1 MARTRDYDKEYR
13 ASRRPDR
20 RRANIMRKRAR
31 RKMEKRFGSLA
42 IKGKD
47 IDHKNF
53 NTSNNSWSN
62 LSIMSR
68 KANRSK
74 QPKRK

>member
-1 MARTRDYDKEYR
+1 MARDYAKEYA

-20 RRANIMRKRAR
+20 RKDNIERKRAR
-31 RKMEKRFGSLA
+31 RLMIKEKGAAAL
-42 IKGKD
+42 KGKEV
-47 IDHKNF
+47 DHIKMLA
-53 NTSNNSWSN
+53 TGGSNARSN
-62 LSIMSR
+62 LTILSR

>member
-1 MARTRDYDKEYR
+1 MARDYEKEYR

-31 RKMEKRFGSLA
+31 RKMEKRYGSLT
-42 IKGKD
+42 IKGKE
-47 IDHKNF
+47 IDHKNHDT
-53 NTSNNSWSN
+53 NNNSWSN

-68 KANRSK
+68 SANRRK
-74 QPKRK
+74 QPKRS